1 MRYQFVIPGEPGSKG
16 RPRFSNRGKYVSVH
30 TPPKTVEYEN
40 LVRLS
45 FMEQCGTPSML
56 EGSLEV
62 KIFAYFSPPKNVS
75 KVKLNKMLANEMQPQ
90 KKPDSDNIAKVVLD
104 SLNKVAFEDDKQV
117 SDLHVFKRYAQKP
130 CVMVV
135 INEIEPEEE

>member
-1 MRYQFVIPGEPGSKG
+1 MRYQFVVPGEPGSKG

-75 KVKLNKMLANEMQPQ
+75 KVKLNKMLTNEIQPQ

-135 INEIEPEEE
+135 INEIKEPEE

>member
-1 MRYQFVIPGEPGSKG
+1 M
-16 RPRFSNRGKYVSVH
+16 
-30 TPPKTVEYEN
+30 
-40 LVRLS
+40 
-45 FMEQCGTPSML
+45 
-56 EGSLEV
+56 

-75 KVKLNKMLANEMQPQ
+75 KVKLNKMLANKIQPQ

-135 INEIEPEEE
+135 INEIKESEE

>member
-1 MRYQFVIPGEPGSKG
+1 
-16 RPRFSNRGKYVSVH
+16 
-30 TPPKTVEYEN
+30 
-40 LVRLS
+40 
-45 FMEQCGTPSML
+45 
-56 EGSLEV
+56 
-62 KIFAYFSPPKNVS
+62 
-75 KVKLNKMLANEMQPQ
+75 MLANEIQPQ

-135 INEIEPEEE
+135 INEIEPKEE